1 MTTSTRETWPVAAR
15 FGRCLRHPQGTPRS
29 LRLGASLLF
38 LSLLAGCAGPG
49 SRFAREAGH
58 PVDVRAVIDSAL
70 PTAVSDR
77 AGWVADIAG
86 AFDKLG
92 LPPTRENACAVA
104 AVIQQE
110 SGFQADPVIP
120 GLGRL
125 ALQTIDERASHAGVP
140 LPLVHAALDLK
151 STNGRTYR
159 RRIEAAH
166 TEKQLSDVYEDFIGR
181 VPLGHRLFESWNP
194 IRTRGPMQVNVAFA
208 EQFEQM
214 KPYPYHDS
222 RRSLGEELFT
232 RRASVYF
239 GTAHLLD
246 YQAPYDRYLYRFAD
260 YNAGQY
266 ASRNAAFQRAA
277 SIVAHIPLTAD
288 GALLARNPGAKG
300 AGSTER
306 VLLAIAPRL
315 HLGEAHI
322 REALEEGRSAA
333 FERTTLYSRV
343 FMLADR
349 RSGRRLPRAI
359 LPVIRLEGPK
369 IERPLTTGWYARRVN
384 GRFER
389 CVRG

>member
-1 MTTSTRETWPVAAR
+1 MME
-15 FGRCLRHPQGTPRS
+15 PRRACDPRGAFRS
-29 LRLGASLLF
+29 PRLGASLLL
-38 LSLLAGCAGPG
+38 LSLLASCAGPG
-49 SRFAREAGH
+49 SRFARPPLH

-70 PTAVSDR
+70 PAAVSDR

-86 AFDKLG
+86 AFTKLS
-92 LPPTRENACAVA
+92 LPPTRENACAVV

-110 SGFQADPVIP
+110 SGFQVDPIVP

-125 ALQTIDERASHAGVP
+125 ALRAIDERATHAGVP

-151 STNGRTYR
+151 SSDGRSYGE
-159 RRIEAAH
+159 RIKSAR
-166 TEKQLSDVYEDFIGR
+166 TERQLSDVYDDFIGR

-208 EQFEQM
+208 KQFEAI
-214 KPYPYHDS
+214 KPYSYHDPH
-222 RRSLGEELFT
+222 RDLAGELFT

-246 YQAPYDRYLYRFAD
+246 YQVSYDRYLYRFAD

-277 SIVAHIPLTAD
+277 SIVSGMRLTPD
-288 GALLARNPGAKG
+288 GALLAHNTDAKG

-306 VLLAIAPRL
+306 VLSAIAPQL
-315 HLGEAHI
+315 HLDEAEIH
-322 REALEEGRSAA
+322 EALEQGRSES
-333 FERTTLYSRV
+333 FEHTTLYSRV

-349 RSGRRLPRAI
+349 RIGRRLPRAI
-359 LPVIRLEGPK
+359 LPRIRLEGPK
-369 IERPLTTGWYARRVN
+369 IVRPLTTGWYARRVN

-389 CVRG
+389 CLRD